1 MALGAGSFIRVWYGV
16 KLHQIDSSEG
26 EVRMAE
32 RKRLY
37 ATMSGINDALNKE
50 VSAYMRAI
58 PGTPAA
64 DPDYRLAKLGQRSW
78 RLRQIRD
85 YYDMMLTDL
94 GGPNVV
100 SFAQSETA
108 RRLAVLSVV
117 ANEMETDFVTNAET
131 NFNVEEY
138 IIVSRAQNQLFKT
151 IGMGRKQRLIPVEGK
166 DGAGVTDLH
175 DYLGKKDTA

>member
-1 MALGAGSFIRVWYGV
+1 MS
-16 KLHQIDSSEG
+16 
-26 EVRMAE
+26 E

-94 GGPNVV
+94 GGPNIV

-117 ANEMETDFVTNAET
+117 ANEMETDFVTNADT

-138 IIVSRAQNQLFKT
+138 IIISRAQNQLFKT
-151 IGMGRKQRLIPVEGK
+151 IGMGRKQKLIPVEGK